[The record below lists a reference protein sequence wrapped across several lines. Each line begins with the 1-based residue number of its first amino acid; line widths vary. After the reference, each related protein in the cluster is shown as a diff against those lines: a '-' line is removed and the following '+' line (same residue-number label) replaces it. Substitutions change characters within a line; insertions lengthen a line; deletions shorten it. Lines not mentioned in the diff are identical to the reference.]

1 MAPLERHQRLCYCCG
16 DVHETEADGGEV
28 GVFTPE
34 TIEHM
39 LLRCPHP
46 LLIEARAGMRTA
58 LQAVAV
64 AVAQSVEAR
73 DVTAAIPCPDF
84 DNDTALWT
92 VFMLCGSL
100 GPVQHMHLLQ
110 PMPMAVAAP
119 AVRASGPA
127 VMFEPEVARQVSQWL
142 GALTRQWVDKMR
154 APRYDAAVVDQLPGG
169 RLVNEMVRCATN
181 MFVVHRRCLRDSR
194 AYLTR
199 ARDPAVERAK
209 RSPPKMTEVD
219 KKSRTA
225 KRKEAKKR
233 SIGPVVALL
242 ARQNQA
248 NKEAVRVARRAVQEQ
263 ARRAK
268 KVARRQALARAR
280 KQDQQEDQADKARA
294 RAHGVEARAKRA
306 KARQDQEAAT
316 TVADGRA
323 LGAPIPARSRR

>member
-1 MAPLERHQRLCYCCG
+1 
-16 DVHETEADGGEV
+16 
-28 GVFTPE
+28 
-34 TIEHM
+34 M

-73 DVTAAIPCPDF
+73 DATAAIPCPDF

-209 RSPPKMTEVD
+209 RSPPKMTEAD
-219 KKSRTA
+219 KKSRKVAAA
-225 KRKEAKKR
+225 KRKKAMKR

-316 TVADGRA
+316 TAADGRA

>member
-1 MAPLERHQRLCYCCG
+1 
-16 DVHETEADGGEV
+16 
-28 GVFTPE
+28 
-34 TIEHM
+34 M

-73 DVTAAIPCPDF
+73 DATAAIPCPDF

-169 RLVNEMVRCATN
+169 RLVNEMVRCATD

-209 RSPPKMTEVD
+209 RSPPKMTEAD
-219 KKSRTA
+219 KKSRKVAAA
-225 KRKEAKKR
+225 KRKKAMKR

-316 TVADGRA
+316 TAADGRA